1 MKKNEGN
8 KGLTA
13 LIFILLKAAE
23 VAGIALVG
31 WLCYF
36 IGDLVFGDL
45 VLGDSSVVN
54 GVGEII
60 VKTLMGLHLLIG
72 VFLLVIFLMLIGEWV
87 VKNWELATRI
97 SKGLNK

>member
-1 MKKNEGN
+1 M
-8 KGLTA
+8 
-13 LIFILLKAAE
+13 
-23 VAGIALVG
+23 
-31 WLCYF
+31 
-36 IGDLVFGDL
+36 FGDL